1 MEQPFEESLT
11 IELDKAI
18 STLNGRESWEQ
29 ITLHEPNFN
38 EVDAFY
44 KESRSSSEFNAMAS
58 LIATVSGVNV
68 MAIKAL
74 PIRKFREAQAYLLD
88 FLNYF
93 PTRDDGKTP

>member
-1 MEQPFEESLT
+1 MEQPIEDDFT
-11 IELDKAI
+11 IELDRAI
-18 STLNGRESWEQ
+18 STLNGRESWDR

-38 EVDAFY
+38 EVEAFY

-58 LIATVSGVNV
+58 LIAAVSGVNL

-74 PIRKFREAQAYLLD
+74 PIRKFRDAQAYMLD

>member
-1 MEQPFEESLT
+1 MEQPLEESLT
-11 IELDKAI
+11 IELDKPI
-18 STLNGRESWEQ
+18 CTLNGRESWEQ

-58 LIATVSGVNV
+58 LIATVSGVNL

-74 PIRKFREAQAYLLD
+74 PIRKFREAQAYLLG

-93 PTRDDGKTP
+93 PSRDDGKTP